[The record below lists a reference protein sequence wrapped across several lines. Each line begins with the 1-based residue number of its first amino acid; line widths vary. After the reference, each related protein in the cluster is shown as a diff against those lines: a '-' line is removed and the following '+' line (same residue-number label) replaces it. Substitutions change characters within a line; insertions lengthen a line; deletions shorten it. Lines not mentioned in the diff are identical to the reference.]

1 MSTKACASA
10 RMSAGLRSTSLPRS
24 DGTMQNVQVLLQPTE
39 METQA
44 A

>member
-1 MSTKACASA
+1 MSV
-10 RMSAGLRSTSLPRS
+10 GLRSTSLPRN
-24 DGTMQNVQVLLQPTE
+24 DGTMQKVQLLLQPTE